1 MPYDYKFK
9 KCIHINSLRN
19 NCIFAFK
26 KTKTVIVILF
36 AEILLVVGCS
46 LT

>member
-9 KCIHINSLRN
+9 KCIHISFLRN
-19 NCIFAFK
+19 DFICVFK
-26 KTKTVIVILF
+26 KTKTAMVILF